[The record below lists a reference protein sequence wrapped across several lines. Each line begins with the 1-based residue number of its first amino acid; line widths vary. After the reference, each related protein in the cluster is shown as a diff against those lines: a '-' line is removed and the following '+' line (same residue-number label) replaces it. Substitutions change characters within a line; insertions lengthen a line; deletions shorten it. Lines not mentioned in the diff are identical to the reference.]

1 MTREE
6 KAQIIEDLAEKLSNS
21 PYFYLTDSSSLTVES
36 INKFRRLCFQ
46 RGVEFRVVKNTLL
59 QKAMERV
66 DASSYEG
73 LYGSLK
79 GATSIMFAEQGN
91 VPAKLL
97 KEFRQNFDKP
107 VLKAAWID
115 SAIYTGDDQI
125 DALVAVKSKYELI
138 GDLIGLLQSPAKN
151 VVSALQSGGN
161 KLAGIVKT
169 LQERNN

>member
-6 KAQIIEDLAEKLSNS
+6 KALIIDDLAEKLSGS
-21 PYFYLTDSSSLTVES
+21 SYFYLADSSSLTVEN

-46 RGVEFRVVKNTLL
+46 SGVEFRVVKNTLL

-73 LYGSLK
+73 LFVSLK
-79 GATSIMFAEQGN
+79 GSTSIMFAEQGN

-97 KEFRQNFDKP
+97 KEFRKNFDKP

-115 SAIYTGDDQI
+115 SAIFTGDDQL
-125 DALVAVKSKYELI
+125 DALVALKSKYELI
-138 GDLIGLLQSPAKN
+138 GEVIGLLQSPAKN

-169 LQERNN
+169 LQDKNN

>member
-21 PYFYLTDSSSLTVES
+21 PYFYLTDSSSLTVEN

-73 LYGSLK
+73 LFGSLK
-79 GATSIMFAEQGN
+79 GSTSIMFAEQGN

-97 KEFRQNFDKP
+97 KEFRQSFDKP

-138 GDLIGLLQSPAKN
+138 GDVIGLLQSPAKN

-169 LQERNN
+169 LQEKNN